1 MAKTVIN
8 LSDPVSTLVTKTNDI
23 SNDVGDT
30 ALLITGDSNVVD
42 AINTVRNIVVP
53 FDDSDEIKAI
63 FKSGISA
70 NAADSAHGVSI
81 TFDSAS
87 GTFGLSQDYHFKAG
101 AGLDYDSAG
110 KFNISSLGVTTALIA
125 DTNVTT
131 AKIANLNVTNGKIAN
146 STLTSAKFNSVVS
159 LQILD
164 STGSVV
170 KTLFSPGS

>member
-110 KFNISSLGVTTALIA
+110 KFNISNLGVTTAM
-125 DTNVTT
+125 
-131 AKIANLNVTNGKIAN
+131 IANTNVTNGKIASN
-146 STLTSAKFNSVVS
+146 TLTSAKFNSAVS

-164 STGSVV
+164 SDGTVL

>member
-30 ALLITGDSNVVD
+30 ALLVTGDSNVVD

-101 AGLDYDSAG
+101 AGLDYDSLG
-110 KFNISSLGVTTALIA
+110 TYSISNLGVTTAMIA
-125 DTNVTT
+125 NTNVTN
-131 AKIANLNVTNGKIAN
+131 AKIANDTITSSKFS
-146 STLTSAKFNSVVS
+146 STVS
-159 LQILD
+159 LLILD
-164 STGSVV
+164 SDGTTL
-170 KTLFSPGS
+170 KTIFSPSS

>member
-8 LSDPVSTLVTKTNDI
+8 LSDPVSTLVTKTNEI

-30 ALLITGDSNVVD
+30 ALLVTGDSNVVD

-101 AGLDYDSAG
+101 SGLDYDSLG
-110 KFNISSLGVTTALIA
+110 TYSISNLGVTTAMIA
-125 DTNVTT
+125 NTNVTN
-131 AKIANLNVTNGKIAN
+131 AKIANDTITSSKFS
-146 STLTSAKFNSVVS
+146 STVS
-159 LQILD
+159 LLILD
-164 STGSVV
+164 SDGTTL
-170 KTLFSPGS
+170 KTIFSPST